1 MAFLIPRPIK
11 GRPASRSIMSIS
23 LVGLVDLGDCKIAA
37 MLSINLLSRLHVWSE
52 GLIHTPKIDLR
63 NLNMM
68 TKTGVHTNKGNA
80 ALCP

>member
-11 GRPASRSIMSIS
+11 GRLASRSIMSIS

-52 GLIHTPKIDLR
+52 GLIHTPKIDVYT
-63 NLNMM
+63 M